1 MKDKMTIRMIP
12 FEDLSSIIPL
22 LQSLND
28 SIPETLLRERLLE
41 MAGQGYQCAGL
52 YDGDRLIGIC
62 GLWILTKYYVGKH
75 IEPDNVVILEEYRSR
90 GLGKRLLAWVH
101 EYARSQ
107 GCIASELNC
116 YLSNQ
121 RGNAFWEQE
130 GYRKIAWHYQLPI
143 EL

>member
-90 GLGKRLLAWVH
+90 GLGKRLLAWVY

-121 RGNAFWEQE
+121 RGNAFWEHE